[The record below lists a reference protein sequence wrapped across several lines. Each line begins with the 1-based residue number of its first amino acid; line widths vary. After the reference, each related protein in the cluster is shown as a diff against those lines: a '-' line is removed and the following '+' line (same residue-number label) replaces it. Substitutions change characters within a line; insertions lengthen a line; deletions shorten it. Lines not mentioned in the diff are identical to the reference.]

1 MRKANLICGRAFVL
15 AAAALWAIGAGLP
28 AEAQAQA
35 REIVIAQIAPFTGP
49 QGPTGKGLRA
59 GIQLYF
65 DHVNATG
72 GVNGAS
78 IKFISKDD
86 GYRPEDTVRLFKET
100 IANERPMAFIA
111 TVGTANIEA
120 LTKEHVL
127 ADANVA
133 LIGAASGASS
143 MLTQPNVF
151 VTKAT
156 HHDEVDTLFTI
167 LTTTGVNRVGVV
179 YQDDPFG
186 MDVVVGAEKAAAK
199 TGVKIV
205 VKAPYPR
212 NTTDVKAAV
221 EQVIKADPPTIYLV
235 SITTATI
242 EFIKEYRKRGG
253 GAQLYGLSVNDGAAI
268 VAKIG
273 PELALG
279 FAYGTVVPP
288 SNARNF
294 AVVREYLDLAARY
307 KDKVPDLGGRSLEG
321 YISAKV
327 LVHALRKVKNPTPA
341 AVVKAISSTSALD
354 LGNYMIDFNDKGH
367 TGSRFVDFAILDSRG
382 RAIR

>member
-1 MRKANLICGRAFVL
+1 MKPLVLAAKFVL
-15 AAAALWAIGAGLP
+15 ALSIVRIACFCAP
-28 AEAQAQA
+28 AHAQPKEVVVAQ
-35 REIVIAQIAPFTGP
+35 VAPFTGP

-65 DHVNATG
+65 DHVNETG
-72 GVNGAS
+72 GINGAR

-86 GYRPEDTVRLFKET
+86 AYKPEETVRLFKET
-100 IANERPMAFIA
+100 IATERPVAFIA

-120 LTKEHVL
+120 LTKERVL
-127 ADANVA
+127 TDANVA

-143 MLTQPNVF
+143 MVTQPNVF

-156 HHDEVDTLFTI
+156 HHDEVDTLFTL
-167 LTTTGVNRVGVV
+167 LTTTGVNRVGIV

-186 MDVVVGAEKAAAK
+186 MDVVVGAEKAAAR

-205 VKAPYPR
+205 VKASYPR

-221 EQVIKADPPTIYLV
+221 EQVLKADPPLIYLV
-235 SITTATI
+235 TITTATI
-242 EFIKEYRKRGG
+242 EFIKEYRSRGG
-253 GAQLYGLSVNDGAAI
+253 AAQLYGLSVNDGAAI
-268 VAKIG
+268 VAKVG

-288 SNARNF
+288 SSARNF
-294 AVVREYLDLAARY
+294 AVVREYLDLASRS
-307 KDKVPDLGGRSLEG
+307 KNPDLNGRSLEG

-327 LVHALRKVKNPTPA
+327 LVHAMRKVKSPAPA
-341 AVVKAISSTSALD
+341 AVVKSISSTSALD

-382 RAIR
+382 RPIR

>member
-1 MRKANLICGRAFVL
+1 MRQPRIVGLCTFVL
-15 AAAALWAIGAGLP
+15 SMSALWTASVSP
-28 AEAQAQA
+28 PVRAQA
-35 REIVIAQIAPFTGP
+35 REIVIAQVAPFTGP

-59 GIQLYF
+59 GIELYF
-65 DHVNATG
+65 DYVNETG
-72 GVNGAS
+72 GINGAR

-86 GYRPEDTVRLFKET
+86 AYKPDETVRLFRET
-100 IANERPMAFIA
+100 IAAERPVAFIA

-127 ADANVA
+127 TDANVA

-143 MLTQPNVF
+143 MVTQPNVF

-156 HHDEVDTLFTI
+156 HHDEVDTLFTL
-167 LTTTGVNRVGVV
+167 LTTTGVNRVGIV

-186 MDVVVGAEKAAAK
+186 MDVVVGAEKAAAR

-205 VKAPYPR
+205 VKASYPR

-221 EQVIKADPPTIYLV
+221 EQVLKADPPLIYLV
-235 SITTATI
+235 TITTATI
-242 EFIKEYRKRGG
+242 EFIKEYRSRGG
-253 GAQLYGLSVNDGAAI
+253 AAQLYGLSVNDGAAI
-268 VAKIG
+268 VAKVG

-288 SNARNF
+288 STARNF
-294 AVVREYLDLAARY
+294 AVVREYLDLASRS
-307 KDKVPDLGGRSLEG
+307 KNPDLGGRSLEG

-327 LVHALRKVKNPTPA
+327 LVHALRKVKSPAPA
-341 AVVKAISSTSALD
+341 AVVKSISSTSALD

-382 RAIR
+382 RPIR

>member
-1 MRKANLICGRAFVL
+1 LRTFVL
-15 AAAALWAIGAGLP
+15 ALSACWAAGAG
-28 AEAQAQA
+28 AQT
-35 REIVIAQIAPFTGP
+35 REILIAQVAPFTGP
-49 QGPTGKGLRA
+49 QMPTGKNIRA

-72 GVNGAS
+72 GINGA
-78 IKFISKDD
+78 KLRLISKDD
-86 GYRPEDTVRLFKET
+86 GYRPDDTVRLVKET
-100 IANERPMAFIA
+100 LATERPIAFIA
-111 TVGTANIEA
+111 SVGTANIEA
-120 LTKEHVL
+120 LTKARVL
-127 ADANVA
+127 IDANVPM
-133 LIGAASGASS
+133 IGAVSGASS
-143 MLTQPNVF
+143 MMTQPNVF

-167 LTTTGVNRVGVV
+167 LTTTGVSNVGIV

-199 TGVKIV
+199 TGVRIV
-205 VKAPYPR
+205 VKASYPR

-221 EQVIKADPPTIYLV
+221 EQVIKADPPLIYLV
-235 SITTATI
+235 TITTATI
-242 EFIKEYRKRGG
+242 EFIKQYRAAGG
-253 GAQLYGLSVNDGAAI
+253 SAQLYGLSVNDGGAI
-268 VAKIG
+268 VDKIG
-273 PELALG
+273 IKLAQG

-288 SNARNF
+288 ATARNF
-294 AVVREYLDLAARY
+294 AVVREYLELASKANN
-307 KDKVPDLGGRSLEG
+307 PELGGRSLEG

-341 AVVKAISSTSALD
+341 ALIQALSAISGLD

-382 RAIR
+382 RPIR

>member
-1 MRKANLICGRAFVL
+1 MKQHSGARVRAFVL
-15 AAAALWAIGAGLP
+15 AAAFSALSGSAP
-28 AEAQAQA
+28 ALAQSPA
-35 REIVIAQIAPFTGP
+35 REIVVAQVAPFTGP

-59 GIQLYF
+59 GIELYF
-65 DHVNATG
+65 DHVNETG
-72 GVNGAS
+72 GVNGAR

-86 GYRPEDTVRLFKET
+86 AYKPDETVRLFRET
-100 IANERPMAFIA
+100 IATERPVAFIA

-127 ADANVA
+127 TDANVA

-143 MLTQPNVF
+143 MVTQPNVF

-156 HHDEVDTLFTI
+156 HHDEVDTLFTL
-167 LTTTGVNRVGVV
+167 LTTTGVNRVGIV

-186 MDVVVGAEKAAAK
+186 MDVVVGAEKAAAR
-199 TGVKIV
+199 TGVKIA
-205 VKAPYPR
+205 VKASYPR

-221 EQVIKADPPTIYLV
+221 EQVLKVDPPLIYLV
-235 SITTATI
+235 TITTATI
-242 EFIKEYRKRGG
+242 EFIKEYRGRGG
-253 GAQLYGLSVNDGAAI
+253 AAQLYGLSVNDGAAI
-268 VAKIG
+268 VAKVG

-288 SNARNF
+288 STARNF
-294 AVVREYLDLAARY
+294 AVVREYLDLASRS
-307 KDKVPDLGGRSLEG
+307 KNPDLGGRSLEG

-327 LVHALRKVKNPTPA
+327 LVHALRKVKSPAPA
-341 AVVKAISSTSALD
+341 AVVKSISSTSALD

-382 RAIR
+382 RPIR